1 MSDNNDPRTSVTLLG
16 KLCDPGNPENAEAW
30 RRFLDRYQP
39 LIYAQCLRLLCNDAD
54 AEDVTGEVLL
64 KLAREMKNYRYDPG
78 QRFRGWLHTVVQHAI
93 IDWWRRRKRQPHT
106 VSEAAFQAQMSSEQ
120 IAACD
125 SEGIVEQVSP
135 LLARDLALVHRAM
148 ALVRQRVKPHRFRAF
163 EETALND
170 RPAADVARELKLKVG
185 DVYVAKTQIAR
196 ILRKQIAT
204 LEQEEPRVAE
214 GRP

>member
-1 MSDNNDPRTSVTLLG
+1 MSDDNHPRTSVTLLG

-39 LIYAQCLRLLCNDAD
+39 VIYAQCRQLLRNDTD
-54 AEDVTGEVLL
+54 AEDMTAEILL
-64 KLAREMKNYRYDPG
+64 KLAQEMKNYRYDPG
-78 QRFRGWLHTVVQHAI
+78 QRFRGWLHTVVRHSI
-93 IDWWRRRKRQPHT
+93 IDWWRHRKRQPHT
-106 VSEAAFQAQMSSEQ
+106 VGLAAYQAWRPSQQTAE
-120 IAACD
+120 CD
-125 SEGIVEQVSP
+125 SDGIAEQVSP

-185 DVYVAKTQIAR
+185 AVHVAKTQIAGM
-196 ILRKQIAT
+196 LRKEIAA
-204 LEQEEPRVAE
+204 LQQEEPRVAE
-214 GRP
+214 ERT